1 MRKSLIVLLSLA
13 GVAAVASVA
22 AVAAVQVGA
31 RPAVGAC
38 IAPLPAGAFTAY
50 RVQAA
55 DGNCLQ
61 GYVWTPAGAPPRA
74 VLVVVHGLGD
84 HARRYGTL
92 AQALNAQGVAMLAQ
106 DHRGHAGSGGARQR
120 IDSVEQAAGDVRLAL
135 QEAARRWPAVPVT
148 LHGHS
153 FGGLV
158 VAHLAADVA
167 TTAAQP
173 LAGVVVSSAA
183 LQRPAGVSDGQLS
196 VLRTLSALAPTLGL
210 EALDP
215 GQVVRE
221 PAAQAA
227 LMADPLI
234 NKDKLPARTVA
245 ALLTGV
251 EAVQPKLA
259 QLRQPLLVMHGGADL
274 VTPPAGSRALHA
286 RAVSVEKTLRLY
298 DAARHDL
305 LHEPEAA
312 AVTQEITA
320 FVTRERR

>member
-1 MRKSLIVLLSLA
+1 M
-13 GVAAVASVA
+13 
-22 AVAAVQVGA
+22 QTGA

-38 IAPLPAGAFTAY
+38 IDPLPTGSFAAY
-50 RVQAA
+50 RSTAD

-61 GYVWTPAGAPPRA
+61 GYAWVPTAGTPVRA
-74 VLVVVHGLGD
+74 AVVVVHGLGD
-84 HARRYGTL
+84 HARRYAAL
-92 AQALNAQGVAMLAQ
+92 AQALNAQGVAVLAQ

-120 IDSVEQAAGDVRLAL
+120 IDSVAQAAGDVGLAL
-135 QEAARRWPAVPVT
+135 QEAARRWPGVPLL

-158 VAHLAADVA
+158 ATEVAA
-167 TTAAQP
+167 TTTRP

-183 LQRPAGVSDGQLS
+183 LQRPEGVGGAQLA
-196 VLRTLSALAPTLGL
+196 VVRTLSALAPGLGL
-210 EALDP
+210 EALDATK
-215 GQVVRE
+215 VVRE

-227 LMADPLI
+227 LSADPLI
-234 NKDKLPARTVA
+234 ARAKLPARTVA

-251 EAVQPKLA
+251 DAIQPRLA
-259 QLRQPLLVMHGGADL
+259 QVRQPLLVLHGGADT
-274 VTPPAGSRALHA
+274 VTPPAGSRALHE
-286 RAVSVEKTLRLY
+286 RAASAEKTLRLY

-312 AVTQEITA
+312 EVTQEIVA